1 MRLEPTPLAGSFL
14 IHLEPKVDER
24 GSFTRT
30 FCVRELAAAG
40 VEMQVVQAN
49 ESRTRLQGTLRGMHY
64 QAPPHAEIKI
74 VSCVSGAVFD
84 AIIDVRQ
91 DSPTFGKHFGTTL
104 RADDCRLLLVPN
116 GFAHGFLTLED
127 NSCVR
132 YLVSAFHAP
141 DAERGLRWDDPTVG
155 IRWPHEPR
163 IVSAR
168 DQSLALFERAGLR

>member
-40 VEMQVVQAN
+40 VEMRVVQAN
-49 ESRTRLQGTLRGMHY
+49 ESRSREKFTLRGMHY
-64 QAPPHAEIKI
+64 QVAPYAEIKI
-74 VSCVSGAVFD
+74 VSCAAGSVFD
-84 AIIDVRQ
+84 VIVDVRR
-91 DSPTFGKHFGTTL
+91 DSPTLGKYFATTL
-104 RADDCRLLLVPN
+104 RAGDDRLLLVPH

-132 YLVSAFHAP
+132 YLVSEYYAP
-141 DAERGLRWDDPTVG
+141 DAECGLRWDDPAVG
-155 IRWPHEPR
+155 IRWPHNPR

-168 DQSLALFERAGLR
+168 DHGYALIEEIGWQ